1 MQGKCDSI
9 NKNNVYN
16 CLSHRF
22 HNEQAQICA
31 EGCEGGLL
39 LHRLVWPF
47 FVIRFY
53 IWTGLDNTYLGFTGH
68 VIVGPSGVRALPLAA
83 GRNEGSHFFKYI
95 FPLFFSFLGTTVIQ
109 NHRRGCLI
117 VSNFCMGP

>member
-47 FVIRFY
+47 FVVRFY

-68 VIVGPSGVRALPLAA
+68 VMALLGLYGFVWACLLVWA
-83 GRNEGSHFFKYI
+83 YLVLFGRYGA
-95 FPLFFSFLGTTVIQ
+95 
-109 NHRRGCLI
+109 CLI
-117 VSNFCMGP
+117 YSDFVFTCLGMCGAVLDCLVLSWLI